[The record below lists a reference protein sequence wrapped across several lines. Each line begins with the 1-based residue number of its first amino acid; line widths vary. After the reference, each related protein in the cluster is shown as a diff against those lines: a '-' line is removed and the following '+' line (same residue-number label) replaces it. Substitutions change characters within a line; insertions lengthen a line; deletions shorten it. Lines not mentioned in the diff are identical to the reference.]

1 MVGIVFGS
9 VSGKPAQVSGA
20 RIPREGTSR
29 AARVAVA
36 MGPSLGES
44 FGEFCGESD
53 VGVPSFTLFGSHNRV
68 NLEEGFGADFVLGV
82 FEEAVAHDA
91 AVPVDAAE
99 DGGELTV
106 GSAPDAIVANVL
118 DLFRDVGSSGVF
130 ELVVDD
136 GPVFG
141 V

>member
-1 MVGIVFGS
+1 MSADLIVGI
-9 VSGKPAQVSGA
+9 
-20 RIPREGTSR
+20 
-29 AARVAVA
+29 
-36 MGPSLGES
+36 
-44 FGEFCGESD
+44 
-53 VGVPSFTLFGSHNRV
+53 
-68 NLEEGFGADFVLGV
+68 

-106 GSAPDAIVANVL
+106 GSTPDAIVANVL

-130 ELVVDD
+130 EFVVDD